1 MRKETEMI
9 MAIATEGN
17 RVAGHFGRCPN
28 YTLVTV
34 ENGKVTKRELISNP
48 GHEPGILPKFLHG
61 KGANCVVAGGMG
73 PRAQNLFSEQNIE
86 TFVGISGTIDEVVST
101 FLKGRLQSGQS
112 TCDHGPDHV
121 CEH

>member
-1 MRKETEMI
+1 MI

-17 RVAGHFGRCPN
+17 RVAGHFGRCPS
-28 YTLVTV
+28 YTLVTI
-34 ENGKVTKRELISNP
+34 ENGKETKRELISNP
-48 GHEPGILPKFLHG
+48 GHEPGFLPKFLHQ

-73 PRAQNLFSEQNIE
+73 PRAQTLFSEQSIE
-86 TFVGISGTIDEVVST
+86 TFVGISGTINEVVNT
-101 FLKGRLQSGQS
+101 FLKGRLKSGQS

>member
-1 MRKETEMI
+1 VI
-9 MAIATEGN
+9 IAIATERN
-17 RVAGHFGRCPN
+17 RVAQHFGRCPN

-34 ENGKVTKRELISNP
+34 ENGKETTREVVSNP
-48 GHEPGILPKFLHG
+48 GHEPGILPKFLHE

-73 PRAQNLFSEQNIE
+73 PRAQDLFGEQSIE

-101 FLKGRLQSGQS
+101 FLKGRLKSGQS
-112 TCDHGPDHV
+112 ACDHGPDRV